1 MICEMLFEMKN
12 YIYIYIYSN
21 PNTKQGQLPQ
31 MALMNREQEPWKA
44 AKLKCRIPLQ
54 ITDQKTGGNIK
65 YTFMMNANDV
75 LTHHVVARIK
85 EKNRK
90 NNLYK
95 SMPSTITLSS
105 SSSSSSSSS
114 KLVSRL
120 SETQYK
126 IPPKITPL
134 SNKIIKKQRK
144 KNKEKEQKN
153 DKFCEISFEM
163 TIEM

>member
-1 MICEMLFEMKN
+1 
-12 YIYIYIYSN
+12 
-21 PNTKQGQLPQ
+21 

-105 SSSSSSSSS
+105 SSSSS